1 MTAAM
6 TKILA
11 NRNVALKLLGANPQL
26 VDPMGSYLVLKM
38 VQPDEKSYG
47 GIVLAPQ
54 AQEKNKPL
62 LAEVIKTGPGQR
74 RMMDGAFQGVGP
86 KPGDLVIVV
95 KNTPFEVNL
104 HGEVFWIGFEGD
116 ILGIIDQNTLASMV
130 EAEERQLAADKAAAE
145 AKAAQETAEKGELV
159 ETLADGEIRQKGG
172 ILVATGLPS
181 GM

>member
-6 TKILA
+6 ETILA
-11 NRNVALKLLGANPQL
+11 NRNEALKLLGANPQL

-38 VQPDEKSYG
+38 IQPDEKSYG

-74 RMMDGAFQGVGP
+74 RMMDGEFQGVGP
-86 KPGDLVIVV
+86 KVGDLVIVV
-95 KNTPFEVNL
+95 KNTPFEVSL
-104 HGEVFWIGFEGD
+104 HGETFWIGFEGD
-116 ILGIIDQNTLASMV
+116 ILGVVDQDVLASMTTAALAQKAQD
-130 EAEERQLAADKAAAE
+130 EAV
-145 AKAAQETAEKGELV
+145 AKAQEIAEKGEVV
-159 ETLADGEIRQKGG
+159 ETMADGEIRQKGG
-172 ILVATGLPS
+172 ILIATGLPA